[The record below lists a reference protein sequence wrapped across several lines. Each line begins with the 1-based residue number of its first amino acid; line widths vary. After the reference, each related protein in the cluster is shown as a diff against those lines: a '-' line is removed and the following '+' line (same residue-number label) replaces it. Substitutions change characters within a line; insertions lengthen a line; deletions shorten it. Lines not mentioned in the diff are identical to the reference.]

1 MDPTV
6 RAIHALYASFA
17 YAPPH
22 AQWTVLAAVVVTAPD
37 ADDKVISVAT
47 GTKCSPATRLSPR
60 GESVHDCHAE
70 VLARRAALR
79 WLLSEALRLR
89 DTHSSHWLVATP
101 DGRCTLRQ
109 DARLS
114 LYVSALPC
122 GDASTRTLAALQDPA
137 AAARMSSAFF
147 PELAPGAASRG
158 RDDYARLGVL
168 RTKPGRADSP
178 PTRCMACSDK
188 LARWAALGVQGA
200 LGARVLAPV
209 YLSSVIVGDVPPV
222 LHSLAL
228 EDCSRAFSTRVGALD
243 GAPHPRIYPHNPS

>member
-22 AQWTVLAAVVVTAPD
+22 DQWTVVAAVVLVGPD
-37 ADDKVISVAT
+37 SDEKVISLAT
-47 GTKCSPATRLSPR
+47 GTKCAPTTRLSPR

-79 WLLSEALRLR
+79 WLFAEVLRLR
-89 DTHSSHWLVATP
+89 ATSPSLWLVTVP
-101 DGRCTLRQ
+101 DGRCALRPGVH
-109 DARLS
+109 LV

-137 AAARMSSAFF
+137 AAARMSSVFF
-147 PELAPGAASRG
+147 PKIAPGAASRG

-178 PTRCMACSDK
+178 PTSCMACSDK
-188 LARWAALGVQGA
+188 LARWATLGVQGA
-200 LGARVLAPV
+200 LGARVFVPM
-209 YLSSVIVGDVPPV
+209 YFSDVIVGDVPPA
-222 LHSLAL
+222 LHAIAL
-228 EDCSRAFSTRVGALD
+228 EDCERAFSA
-243 GAPHPRIYPHNPS
+243 RIGELEGVLPPAHAVI